1 VQLNSVISKAWS
13 ELTTEEVHAFARLR
27 TDVFLREQRVDDEE
41 LDDRDLEPSTTHWWI
56 ADERG
61 VAAYLRTLRDER
73 PEHRDAHRIIGRVV
87 TRADRRGQGLA
98 HRLVRAV
105 VARHADEAMLLHA
118 QTYVAGLYARS
129 GFEPF
134 GDEFE
139 EAGIPH
145 IGMYRSASPVGGAGL
160 PTVEE

>member
-1 VQLNSVISKAWS
+1 MQLNSVISKSWS
-13 ELTTEEVHAFARLR
+13 ELTTEEVYAFARLR

-41 LDDRDLEPSTTHWWI
+41 LDGRDLEPTTRHWWV

-61 VAAYLRTLRDER
+61 TAAYLRTLRDER
-73 PEHRDAHRIIGRVV
+73 PEHRDAHRVIGRVV
-87 TRADRRGQGLA
+87 TRADRRGEGLA
-98 HRLVRAV
+98 HRLVSAV
-105 VARHADEAMLLHA
+105 LERHGDEPLLLHA
-118 QTYVAGLYARS
+118 QSYIAGLYARS

-134 GDEFE
+134 GDEFD

-145 IGMYRSASPVGGAGL
+145 IGMYRSASAAAEPSL

>member
-1 VQLNSVISKAWS
+1 MQLNSVISKVWS
-13 ELTTEEVHAFARLR
+13 ELTTEEVYGIARLR

-41 LDDRDLEPSTTHWWI
+41 LDGRDLEPATRHWWI

-61 VAAYLRTLRDER
+61 VAAYLRTLLDER
-73 PEHRDAHRIIGRVV
+73 AEHRDAHRVIGRVV
-87 TRADRRGQGLA
+87 TRADRRGEGLA
-98 HRLVRAV
+98 DRLVRAV
-105 VARHADEAMLLHA
+105 VERHGDEALLLHA

-129 GFEPF
+129 GFETF

-145 IGMYRSASPVGGAGL
+145 IGMHRSASPAPGAAL
-160 PTVEE
+160 PTLEA